1 MHVID
6 DSPTPDRAKHL
17 PDPAETLVEAGFPWW
32 RMPRPPIEM
41 SPQLRIG
48 LWALITLW
56 HVAVIW
62 VVELSTLEVNRRVPD
77 VVTTLVFIEPEPE
90 PEPEPLPE
98 PIPEPEPQPV
108 PEEPVPVSEPEEA
121 EPETEPA
128 PQPVP
133 EPEPVPEPKP
143 APQPEPIPEPEPQ
156 PEPEPEAQPAPEPV
170 PESAEVRLPVIE
182 PEPAPQ
188 FVPEPAPRPEF
199 KADVKPDF
207 KPVVEPVRE
216 PLPNAAPQR
225 AEVDVVELDPIK
237 AKKLKLKPVL
247 APVPDPAPESAPEDP
262 LGAPP
267 PTAVAAAPVDLA
279 APALASPPGTMQ
291 AVELPPS
298 GGPSGGPLKLY
309 NADGSLDLPDDVV
322 AKLSETT
329 TGDREFGY
337 QMPGLEEAGR
347 FMKRQ
352 PVLVYEPTKFDRY
365 WIPEKDILT
374 SLLEKAVEAS
384 TGTVEI
390 PVPGSPGTKLVCTVS
405 VLAMGGGCGF
415 RDNNF
420 GQVVELNDPNT
431 LNPQEEKQCAA
442 WWDRIVGAGSQ
453 QAWRETRALYEFNC
467 LKPLEKKAVEP
478 APKG

>member
-1 MHVID
+1 MID
-6 DSPTPDRAKHL
+6 DSPTPDHAQHL
-17 PDPAETLVEAGFPWW
+17 PDPAETLVNAGFPWW

-41 SPQLRIG
+41 SPQMRVG

-62 VVELSTLEVNRRVPD
+62 VVELSTLEVNRKVPD
-77 VVTTLVFIEPEPE
+77 VITTLVFIEPEPE
-90 PEPEPLPE
+90 PEPEPLPKPE
-98 PIPEPEPQPV
+98 PIPVPEPLPEPEEPVPETEEAEPEPQP
-108 PEEPVPVSEPEEA
+108 
-121 EPETEPA
+121 EPA
-128 PQPVP
+128 
-133 EPEPVPEPKP
+133 
-143 APQPEPIPEPEPQ
+143 PEPQ
-156 PEPEPEAQPAPEPV
+156 PEPEPEPEPQPEPTPEPETEPEPEPQPEAQPASEPLPDSV
-170 PESAEVRLPVIE
+170 EVRLPVAK
-182 PEPAPQ
+182 PEPVPQ

-199 KADVKPDF
+199 KAEVKPDF
-207 KPVVEPVRE
+207 KPVVQPVAE

-267 PTAVAAAPVDLA
+267 PTATAAAPIDLS
-279 APALASPPGTMQ
+279 APALSSPRGSMQ

-298 GGPSGGPLKLY
+298 GGPPGAPLKLF

-322 AKLSETT
+322 AKMGETT
-329 TGDREFGY
+329 SGNREFGY
-337 QMPGLEEAGR
+337 QMPGLEESGR
-347 FMKRQ
+347 FMQRQ

-365 WIPEKDILT
+365 WIPEKDVLT

-420 GQVVELNDPNT
+420 GEVVVLNDPNT
-431 LNPQEEKQCAA
+431 LNPQEALQCAA

-453 QAWRETRALYEFNC
+453 QVWRETRALYEYNC
-467 LKPLEKKAVEP
+467 LKPLEKKPVQP
-478 APKG
+478 PPGR

>member
-6 DSPTPDRAKHL
+6 DSPTPDHAKHL

-32 RMPRPPIEM
+32 RMPRPPVAM
-41 SPQLRIG
+41 SPQLRVA

-62 VVELSTLEVNRRVPD
+62 VVELSTLEVRREVPD

-90 PEPEPLPE
+90 PEPLPEPEPE
-98 PIPEPEPQPV
+98 PIPVPE
-108 PEEPVPVSEPEEA
+108 PEEPVPVPEPEEA
-121 EPETEPA
+121 EPD
-128 PQPVP
+128 P
-133 EPEPVPEPKP
+133 E
-143 APQPEPIPEPEPQ
+143 PQPETVPEPEPQ
-156 PEPEPEAQPAPEPV
+156 PEPEPEPQPEPPPEPEPAPEAQPAAEPV
-170 PESAEVRLPVIE
+170 PDAVEVRLPVLE

-188 FVPEPAPRPEF
+188 FVPEPTPRPDF
-199 KADVKPDF
+199 KAEVKRDF
-207 KPVVEPVRE
+207 KPVVDPLRE
-216 PLPNAAPQR
+216 PLPTTAPQR
-225 AEVDVVELDPIK
+225 AEIEVVELDPIK
-237 AKKLKLKPVL
+237 AKKLKLRPVL
-247 APVPDPAPESAPEDP
+247 EPVPDPAPDTAPE
-262 LGAPP
+262 LAEGAPP
-267 PTAVAAAPVDLA
+267 PTSPTPPLDLA
-279 APALASPPGTMQ
+279 APSLSSPPGAMQ

-298 GGPSGGPLKLY
+298 GGPRGAPLKLY
-309 NADGSLDLPDDVV
+309 NADGSLDLPADVV
-322 AKLSETT
+322 AKLGETT
-329 TGDREFGY
+329 RGDREFGY

-347 FMKRQ
+347 FMQRQ

-431 LNPQEEKQCAA
+431 LNPLEEKQCAA

-453 QAWRETRALYEFNC
+453 AVWRETRALYEFNC
-467 LKPLEKKAVEP
+467 LKPLEKKPVQP
-478 APKG
+478 VPKG